1 MTKIASPEQV
11 KNYTLDLCPI
21 CGGRVTYACRCLLN
35 ERTCDNGHHWRRLD
49 DGRAIMCNK
58 NHTDEQPES
67 LEDGMYHVEW
77 IDADTIRLTKPPS
90 PES

>member
-1 MTKIASPEQV
+1 
-11 KNYTLDLCPI
+11 
-21 CGGRVTYACRCLLN
+21 
-35 ERTCDNGHHWRRLD
+35 
-49 DGRAIMCNK
+49 MCNK